1 MGLLIVGVVAGIL
14 IAFGLAPSAASL
26 QECGPQGCVEGA
38 VASEPIAPTAIPV
51 RPYPAA
57 TGTKF
62 VMATKS
68 RKPSSGKSGSAKSR
82 SAKLGSVKSG
92 GRTQLVQTA
101 RAQTRTDASATYRS
115 AESPDPVLDKAKISI
130 AAKMEDPASA
140 EFGDMKRA
148 FRMSTLGRPMD
159 TICGHVRGKNA
170 SGTDTGERPFLYL
183 VKEDD
188 AYVVAGKADSAAA
201 IAYRN
206 ICN

>member
-1 MGLLIVGVVAGIL
+1 MGLLLIGVVAGIL
-14 IAFGLAPSAASL
+14 IGFGLAPSAASL
-26 QECGPQGCVEGA
+26 QDCAPQGCLERAA
-38 VASEPIAPTAIPV
+38 VSQPIAQKPMAV
-51 RPYPAA
+51 RPYPVA
-57 TGTKF
+57 TGAKS
-62 VMATKS
+62 ATAPKS
-68 RKPSSGKSGSAKSR
+68 RKPSSASA
-82 SAKLGSVKSG
+82 SASARSG
-92 GRTQLVQTA
+92 GRADLVQTA
-101 RAQTRTDASATYRS
+101 HAPTRTDASATYRS
-115 AESPDPVLDKAKISI
+115 AESSDPILNKARISV

-148 FRMSTLGRPMD
+148 VRKNTLGRPTD

-170 SGTDTGERPFLYL
+170 SGADTGERPFLYL

>member
-1 MGLLIVGVVAGIL
+1 MGLLLIGVVAGIL
-14 IAFGLAPSAASL
+14 IGFGLAPSEASL
-26 QECGPQGCVEGA
+26 QGCASQGCLERTA
-38 VASEPIAPTAIPV
+38 VSQPMAQEPMAV
-51 RPYPAA
+51 KPYPATA
-57 TGTKF
+57 GTKSAT
-62 VMATKS
+62 ATKS
-68 RKPSSGKSGSAKSR
+68 RKPSSVG
-82 SAKLGSVKSG
+82 SG
-92 GRTQLVQTA
+92 GRTDHVRTA
-101 RAQTRTDASATYRS
+101 HAPTRTDVSATYPS
-115 AESPDPVLDKAKISI
+115 AESSDPILDKARISV

-148 FRMSTLGRPMD
+148 IRMSTLGRPMD

-188 AYVVAGKADSAAA
+188 AYVVTGKADSAAA

>member
-1 MGLLIVGVVAGIL
+1 MN
-14 IAFGLAPSAASL
+14 
-26 QECGPQGCVEGA
+26 
-38 VASEPIAPTAIPV
+38 
-51 RPYPAA
+51 
-57 TGTKF
+57 
-62 VMATKS
+62 
-68 RKPSSGKSGSAKSR
+68 
-82 SAKLGSVKSG
+82 
-92 GRTQLVQTA
+92 
-101 RAQTRTDASATYRS
+101 
-115 AESPDPVLDKAKISI
+115 KAKISV

-148 FRMSTLGRPMD
+148 IRLNMWGRPVD

-170 SGTDTGERPFLYL
+170 YGSDTGDRPFLYL